1 MSGLILTDDG
11 DVEFGGGLF
20 AKAID
25 GGDGK
30 RVSAGGIRQLS
41 GEDAGLIRIDIG
53 IIIDLDDAVGGGLTL
68 DGDWRSDDT
77 TGRGFGDGKRR
88 GGDEGAAG
96 RAEGG
101 GSRGDGVAGG
111 SGAQ

>member
-1 MSGLILTDDG
+1 MADDG
-11 DVEFGGGLF
+11 DVEFYSGLF

-88 GGDEGAAG
+88 GGDEGAVLKCQ
-96 RAEGG
+96 
-101 GSRGDGVAGG
+101 VAGKNKDKG
-111 SGAQ
+111 N